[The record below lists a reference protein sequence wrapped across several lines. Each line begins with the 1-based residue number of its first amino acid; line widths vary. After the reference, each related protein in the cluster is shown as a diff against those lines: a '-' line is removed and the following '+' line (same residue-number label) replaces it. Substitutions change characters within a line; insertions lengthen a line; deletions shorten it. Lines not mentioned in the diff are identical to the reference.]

1 MLPGIWYDSL
11 KKKTTKKTNDSEH
24 LSAHSSRRD
33 GFIIKYI
40 FILYGCTRA
49 IFYNYIFI
57 IRHTNE
63 VNERDRKREE
73 CRHKKPWLLQFMQ
86 SMLQAWYDLRII

>member
-11 KKKTTKKTNDSEH
+11 KKKTTKKTYDSEH

-49 IFYNYIFI
+49 IFYNYRFI

-63 VNERDRKREE
+63 VNERETERERNVGIKSPGYCSLCNRC
-73 CRHKKPWLLQFMQ
+73 CRRGM
-86 SMLQAWYDLRII
+86 I